1 MSVTSR
7 QRLWEFFEALYSQEL
22 TEGSA
27 KATTPTWIRTP
38 LLKHQQSALAA
49 ALRLESAKTTGI
61 DVGGLAGEPVG
72 GKLFTSFGILG
83 DRVGSGKSLTALS
96 LVKMAPPES
105 IYNEYCLRGITRL
118 GDGRDV
124 GLLRVRNQ
132 LKTASNIDL
141 RPVKTAL
148 FLVPHAL
155 MGQWDTYVKNDTT
168 LKCLFI
174 KKRAE
179 ALDETLFAKIEE
191 YDAVFVSSTMWA
203 SFRDKNIVRKILWQR
218 VFVDEADSIAI
229 TSDYDDLHGLFY
241 WFISASWLNL
251 VFTGGGIFNITTGYT
266 PLPQTPQSVIQ
277 RVQKLLNNQY
287 VSIPGCR
294 HMNLVRRMCGITAN
308 QSTVSMNAAVFQSAR
323 LIIHSSED
331 YIQTSFETPLITS
344 RHILCTTPV
353 NVRVLESFI
362 SAEMMEKLHAGDV
375 AGALESLG
383 MTSFTESQVTEA
395 VTASLQKELD
405 NARKTYEFKKT
416 LEYSAD
422 NLKIKALEAC
432 EQKIAS
438 IESRITAIQE
448 RIAQAKNQT
457 CPICY
462 CEIET
467 PAVTPCCQQLF
478 CFPCLCESLKR
489 VATCPLCRERITD
502 IKDIRVLGV
511 TTSSTSSTS
520 AMTHQSNARLNK
532 KDTFIK
538 FIKENPTAK
547 VLMFSAYDASFN
559 QLETSM
565 DNENIRYATLNGS
578 QARVAKLLREFKS
591 GVYNTLLLNARNM
604 GAGLNIESAT
614 HVVLFH
620 RMSAELE
627 SQIIGRANRLGRTS
641 PLEVVY
647 LVHENET
654 SA

>member
-27 KATTPTWIRTP
+27 QAATPTWIRTP

-96 LVKMAPPES
+96 LVKMPPPDS
-105 IYNEYCLRGITRL
+105 MYNEYCLRGMSRL

-124 GLLRVRNQ
+124 GILRMRDQ
-132 LKTASNIDL
+132 LKTSSGIEL

-155 MGQWDTYVKNDTT
+155 MGQWDSYVKNDTT

-179 ALDETLFAKIEE
+179 ALDEALFAKIEE
-191 YDAVFVSSTMWA
+191 YDAVFLSSTMWA
-203 SFRDKNIVRKILWQR
+203 TFRDKNHIRKILWQR
-218 VFVDEADSIAI
+218 IFVDEADSIAI
-229 TSDYDDLHGLFY
+229 STDYDDLHGLFY

-251 VFTGGGIFNITTGYT
+251 VFTGGAVFNITTGYT
-266 PLPQTPQSVIQ
+266 PLPETPAHVVQ

-287 VSIPGCR
+287 IHIPGCR
-294 HMNLVRRMCGITAN
+294 HVNLVRRMCGIAAN
-308 QSTVSMNAAVFQSAR
+308 QCTVAINAAVFQSAR
-323 LIIHSSED
+323 LIVHSSET
-331 YIQTSFETPLITS
+331 YIQTSFQSPLITS
-344 RHILCTTPV
+344 THILCTTPV

-375 AGALESLG
+375 SGALESLG

-395 VTASLQKELD
+395 VTASLKKELD

-416 LEYSAD
+416 LEYSAE

-448 RIAQAKNQT
+448 RITQAKDQT

-489 VATCPLCRERITD
+489 VATCPLCRERVTD

-511 TTSSTSSTS
+511 SSAPVPAVQSSNVR
-520 AMTHQSNARLNK
+520 MNK
-532 KDTFIK
+532 KDTFLK
-538 FIKENPTAK
+538 FMRENPTAR
-547 VLMFSAYDASFN
+547 VLMFSAYDASFA
-559 QLETSM
+559 QLERGM
-565 DNENIRYATLNGS
+565 DDENIRYATLNGS
-578 QARVAKLLREFKS
+578 QARVAKLLREFKT

-620 RMSAELE
+620 RMSSELE

-641 PLEVVY
+641 PLEVIY
-647 LVHENET
+647 LVHENEV

>member
-1 MSVTSR
+1 MSLTSR
-7 QRLWEFFEALYSQEL
+7 RRLWEFFEALYSQEL

-27 KATTPTWIRTP
+27 QAVTPTWIRTP

-49 ALRLESAKTTGI
+49 ALKLESAKTAGI
-61 DVGGLAGEPVG
+61 DVDGLAGEPVG

-96 LVKMAPPES
+96 LVKMTPPEPL
-105 IYNEYCLRGITRL
+105 YNEYCLKGVTRL
-118 GDGRDV
+118 GDGRDMGV
-124 GLLRVRNQ
+124 LRMRNQ
-132 LKTASNIDL
+132 LKTASDIDL
-141 RPVKTAL
+141 RLVKTAL

-179 ALDETLFAKIEE
+179 ALDETLFSTIEE
-191 YDAVFVSSTMWA
+191 YDAVFVSSTMW
-203 SFRDKNIVRKILWQR
+203 STFRDKNNVRRILWQR

-229 TSDYDDLHGLFY
+229 SSDYDDLHGLFY

-251 VFTGGGIFNITTGYT
+251 VFTGGAMFNIATAYT

-277 RVQKLLNNQY
+277 RVQKLLNNHY
-287 VSIPGCR
+287 ISIPGCK

-308 QSTVSMNAAVFQSAR
+308 QSTVGINTAVSQSAR
-323 LIIHSSED
+323 LIVHSSED
-331 YIQTSFETPLITS
+331 YIQTSFESPLVTS

-375 AGALESLG
+375 SGALESLG
-383 MTSFTESQVTEA
+383 MTSFTESQITEA
-395 VTASLQKELD
+395 VTASLKKELD

-416 LEYSAD
+416 LEYSAE

-448 RIAQAKNQT
+448 RITQAKDQT

-462 CEIET
+462 CEVDT

-489 VATCPLCRERITD
+489 VATCPLCRERVTD

-511 TTSSTSSTS
+511 PSTSATAPSSTS
-520 AMTHQSNARLNK
+520 QPNARMNK

-538 FIKENPTAK
+538 FMKMNPTAK

-565 DNENIRYATLNGS
+565 DNEDIRYATLNGS
-578 QARVAKLLREFKS
+578 QARVAKLLREFKA

-620 RMSAELE
+620 RMSSELE

-647 LVHENET
+647 LVHENEA
-654 SA
+654 SV

>member
-22 TEGSA
+22 NEGSSQA
-27 KATTPTWIRTP
+27 ATPAWIRTP
-38 LLKHQQSALAA
+38 LLKHQQSALSA
-49 ALRLESAKTTGI
+49 ALKLESAKTSGI
-61 DVGGLAGEPVG
+61 DVDGLAGEPVG

-96 LVKMAPPES
+96 LVKMQPPDS
-105 IYNEYCLRGITRL
+105 LYNEYCLRGVGRL

-124 GLLRVRNQ
+124 GVLRIRNQ
-132 LKTASNIDL
+132 LKTASGIDL

-203 SFRDKNIVRKILWQR
+203 TFRDRNLVRKILWQR
-218 VFVDEADSIAI
+218 VFVDEADSISI

-251 VFTGGGIFNITTGYT
+251 VFTGGAIFNINTAHT

-287 VSIPGCR
+287 ISIPGCR
-294 HMNLVRRMCGITAN
+294 HMNLVRRMCGISAN
-308 QSTVSMNAAVFQSAR
+308 QSTVAMNAAVFQSAR
-323 LIIHSSED
+323 LIVHSSED
-331 YIQTSFETPLITS
+331 YIQTSFETPVITS

-375 AGALESLG
+375 SGALESLG
-383 MTSFTESQVTEA
+383 MTSFTESQITEA
-395 VTASLQKELD
+395 VTASLKKELD
-405 NARKTYEFKKT
+405 NAKKTYEFKKT
-416 LEYSAD
+416 LDYSAD
-422 NLKIKALEAC
+422 NLKVKALEAC

-448 RIAQAKNQT
+448 RITQAKDQT

-462 CEIET
+462 CEVDT

-489 VATCPLCRERITD
+489 VATCPLCRERVTD

-511 TTSSTSSTS
+511 STPST
-520 AMTHQSNARLNK
+520 ATPNPANQLTNVRMNK

-559 QLETSM
+559 QF
-565 DNENIRYATLNGS
+565 IRCA
-578 QARVAKLLREFKS
+578 
-591 GVYNTLLLNARNM
+591 
-604 GAGLNIESAT
+604 
-614 HVVLFH
+614 
-620 RMSAELE
+620 
-627 SQIIGRANRLGRTS
+627 
-641 PLEVVY
+641 
-647 LVHENET
+647 
-654 SA
+654 